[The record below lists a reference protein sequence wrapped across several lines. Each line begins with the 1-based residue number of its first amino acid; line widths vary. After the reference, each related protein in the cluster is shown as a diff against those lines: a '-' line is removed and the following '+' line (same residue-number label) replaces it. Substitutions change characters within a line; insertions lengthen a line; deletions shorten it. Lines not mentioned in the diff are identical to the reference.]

1 MRDLFSPYVYVRT
14 YVRMYV
20 CTYVRVR
27 HASGMSIS
35 NALGM
40 PRRTP
45 KHLARTLYIRYT
57 RAKCKQQRAQGYG
70 RAEALAPATEL
81 QKSSEESVLDD

>member
-1 MRDLFSPYVYVRT
+1 
-14 YVRMYV
+14 MYI
-20 CTYVRVR
+20 RVR

-70 RAEALAPATEL
+70 RTEALASATEL
-81 QKSSEESVLDD
+81 QEKQKSSEENVLDD